1 MAENARLNEEVA
13 DLKRSLIRLETL
25 RGIAQVPLPDAVSD
39 TGPTPAPP
47 QPAPQIQHQDKNEK
61 DAKPAE
67 KKSKTK
73 DKAPKKEKPPPAE
86 EEVNVSRLD
95 MRIGKIVGVKYHPN
109 ADTLYI
115 EQIDVGEGEPRTIL
129 SGLVKH
135 VPIEEMMDRMVIV
148 MCNLKPAKMRGVF
161 SNGMVM
167 CACGDTTELLLPPGG
182 SVPGDRVTFDGYHG
196 PPDAEISAKKKVWE
210 QIQPDLYTDENKV
223 ATYKGTPF
231 KVEGK
236 GVCVAPTLAKTT
248 IR

>member
-86 EEVNVSRLD
+86 EEGEHWVMVQYLLLAYPDR
-95 MRIGKIVGVKYHPN
+95 VKLLREVQHH
-109 ADTLYI
+109 
-115 EQIDVGEGEPRTIL
+115 EQI
-129 SGLVKH
+129 
-135 VPIEEMMDRMVIV
+135 
-148 MCNLKPAKMRGVF
+148 
-161 SNGMVM
+161 
-167 CACGDTTELLLPPGG
+167 
-182 SVPGDRVTFDGYHG
+182 
-196 PPDAEISAKKKVWE
+196 
-210 QIQPDLYTDENKV
+210 
-223 ATYKGTPF
+223 
-231 KVEGK
+231 
-236 GVCVAPTLAKTT
+236 
-248 IR
+248 